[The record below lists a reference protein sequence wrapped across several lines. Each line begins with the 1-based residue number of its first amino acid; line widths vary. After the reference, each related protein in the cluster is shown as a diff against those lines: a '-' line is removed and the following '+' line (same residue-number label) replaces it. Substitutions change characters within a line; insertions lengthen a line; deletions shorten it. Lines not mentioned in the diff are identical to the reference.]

1 MGGCGGF
8 MEGRH
13 SGPAG
18 LHSQGKILTVA
29 QRHLGRSSKAKHAVV
44 I

>member
-1 MGGCGGF
+1 MGVGGLWK
-8 MEGRH
+8 GGH